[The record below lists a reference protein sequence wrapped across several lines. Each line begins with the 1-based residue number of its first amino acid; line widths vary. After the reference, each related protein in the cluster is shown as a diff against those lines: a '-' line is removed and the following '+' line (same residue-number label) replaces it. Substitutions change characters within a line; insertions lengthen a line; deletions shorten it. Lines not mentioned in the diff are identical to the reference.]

1 MDTPDP
7 AAGPAPLISL
17 RDIRREFAAGE
28 QRITV
33 LADID
38 LDIWPGEMVAIM
50 GASGSGKSTLMNLIG
65 CLDRPTAGQYLYAG
79 QDVAQMP
86 EEDRARLR
94 RAHFGFIFQRYQLLP
109 DLDAISNVEVPAIY
123 AGAAR
128 AERRIRAIALLDRL
142 GLGDR
147 KSHRP
152 GALSGGQQQRV
163 SVARALMN
171 GGEVILADE
180 PTGAL
185 DSKSGAEL
193 LALLDDLHARGHTI
207 VVITHDAAVAA
218 RAQRVVELR
227 DGRITSD
234 SRAGPPEAAAAATP
248 DPVPPEKSGLA
259 AFGGRLSEAFI
270 MAVRAL
276 NAHRMR
282 SFLTMLG
289 IIIGIAS
296 VVSVVALGTG
306 SQEKVLENI
315 ASIGTSTITIRPGTG
330 FGDRRAGAID
340 TLIAADADALAT
352 QAYAASVSPEV
363 NTTASVTRGSVTT
376 SVSVR
381 GVGTAYFDVGA
392 YSVTQ
397 GQIFT
402 EASLQA
408 RDQVVVLDTD
418 AADTF
423 FSKGEDPLG
432 KTVQVGR
439 VPLTVI
445 GVVDA
450 SGASFGP
457 QSIRIFVPYTTAAL
471 RITGGTTVD
480 AITVRVGDDFDIDAA
495 EAEIDTLLLSRHG
508 SRDFFLTNS
517 DTIRETITSTA
528 ETLTWLVSA
537 IAVISL
543 LVGGIGVMNIMLVSV
558 TERTKEIGVRIAVGA
573 RRSDIIAQFLT
584 EAILVCLLGG
594 IIGVLLALGSGWLIG
609 GLQDTV
615 RLTYSAS
622 TAVLAFASSTL
633 IGITFG
639 YLPARSAARLDPVVA
654 LTRE

>member
-1 MDTPDP
+1 MATPGP
-7 AAGPAPLISL
+7 PAPLISL
-17 RDIRREFAAGE
+17 QGIRREFAAGD

-50 GASGSGKSTLMNLIG
+50 GASGSGKSTLMNIIG
-65 CLDRPTAGQYLYAG
+65 CLDRPTAGRYRYAG
-79 QDVAQMP
+79 QDVARMP
-86 EEDRARLR
+86 EEERARLR

-109 DLDAISNVEVPAIY
+109 DLDALSNVEVPAIY
-123 AGAAR
+123 AGAGRGVWRRR
-128 AERRIRAIALLDRL
+128 AAALLDRL
-142 GLGDR
+142 GLGER
-147 KSHRP
+147 KDHRP

-185 DSKSGAEL
+185 DSRSGTEL

-207 VVITHDAAVAA
+207 VIITHDPAIAA
-218 RAQRVVELR
+218 RAQRVVEIR

-234 SRAGPPEAAAAATP
+234 TRSGPPEAPPAATP
-248 DPVPPEKSGLA
+248 DPAPPEQTGPA
-259 AFGGRLSEAFI
+259 AIGGRLVEAFL

-340 TLIAADADALAT
+340 TLVAPDADALAM
-352 QAYAASVSPEV
+352 QPYAASVSPEI
-363 NTTASVTRGSVTT
+363 NTTASVTRGSVTAQ
-376 SVSVR
+376 VSVR
-381 GVGTAYFDVGA
+381 GVGTGYFDVGA
-392 YSVTQ
+392 YSLTQ
-397 GQIFT
+397 GQLFT
-402 EASLQA
+402 GASLRA
-408 RDQVVVLDTD
+408 RDQVAVLDAD
-418 AADTF
+418 SAATF
-423 FSKGEDPLG
+423 FPNGEDPIG
-432 KTVQVGR
+432 QTVRVGR
-439 VPLTVI
+439 VPLRVI

-457 QSIRIFVPYTTAAL
+457 QTIRIFVPYTTAAL
-471 RITGGTTVD
+471 RITGGATVN
-480 AITVRVGDDFDIDAA
+480 AITVRVADDYDIDLA
-495 EAEIDTLLLSRHG
+495 EAEIGALMLSRHG
-508 SRDFFLTNS
+508 TRDFFLTNS
-517 DTIRETITSTA
+517 DTIRATITSTA

-543 LVGGIGVMNIMLVSV
+543 LVGGVGVMNIMLVSV
-558 TERTKEIGVRIAVGA
+558 TERTREIGVRIAVGA
-573 RRSDIIAQFLT
+573 RRSDIVAQFLT

-594 IIGVLLALGSGWLIG
+594 FIGVSLALGSGWLIES
-609 GLQDTV
+609 LQDTV
-615 RLTYSAS
+615 RLTYSGLTIA
-622 TAVLAFASSTL
+622 LAFASSTL

>member
-1 MDTPDP
+1 MANADP
-7 AAGPAPLISL
+7 TAPLISL
-17 RDIRREFAAGE
+17 RDIRREFAAGD
-28 QRITV
+28 QSITV

-38 LDIWPGEMVAIM
+38 LDIWPGEMIAIM

-128 AERRIRAIALLDRL
+128 GERRVRAIALLDRL

-234 SRAGPPEAAAAATP
+234 SRSGPPKVPASATP

-259 AFGGRLSEAFI
+259 ALGGRMSEAFI

-315 ASIGTSTITIRPGTG
+315 SSLGTSTITIRPGTG

-340 TLIAADADALAT
+340 TLISADADALAL
-352 QAYAASVSPEV
+352 QPYAASVSPEV
-363 NTTASVTRGSVTT
+363 NTTANVTRGAVS
-376 SVSVR
+376 SSASVR
-381 GVGTAYFDVGA
+381 GVGIAYFDVGA
-392 YSVTQ
+392 YTVTE
-397 GQIFT
+397 GQLFT
-402 EASLQA
+402 DASLQA
-408 RDQVVVLDTD
+408 RDQVAVLDTD
-418 AADTF
+418 AASTF
-423 FSKGEDPLG
+423 FPDGENPLG

-439 VPLTVI
+439 VPLRVI
-445 GVVDA
+445 GVVES

-457 QSIRIFVPYTTAAL
+457 QSIRVFLPYTTAVL
-471 RITGGTTVD
+471 RITGGNTVD
-480 AITVRVGDDFDIDAA
+480 AITVRVGDDYDIDAA
-495 EAEIDTLLLSRHG
+495 EAQIDALLRSRHG
-508 SRDFFLTNS
+508 GTKDFFLTNS
-517 DTIRETITSTA
+517 DSIRESITSTA
-528 ETLTWLVSA
+528 QTLTLLVSA

-609 GLQDTV
+609 SLQDTM

-622 TAVLAFASSTL
+622 TVVLAFASSTA
-633 IGITFG
+633 IGVTFG

>member
-1 MDTPDP
+1 MANSDTT
-7 AAGPAPLISL
+7 APLISL
-17 RDIRREFAAGE
+17 RDIRREFAAGD

-33 LADID
+33 LDDID

-109 DLDAISNVEVPAIY
+109 DLDAVSNVEVPAIY
-123 AGAAR
+123 AGAGR
-128 AERRIRAIALLDRL
+128 VERRIRATALLDRL

-147 KSHRP
+147 KDHRP

-207 VVITHDAAVAA
+207 VIITHDAAVAA

-234 SRAGPPEAAAAATP
+234 SRVGPPDSPAIATP
-248 DPVPPEKSGLA
+248 DPVPAEKSGLA
-259 AFGGRLSEAFI
+259 ALGGRMTEAFV

-315 ASIGTSTITIRPGTG
+315 ASLGTSTITIRPGTG
-330 FGDRRAGAID
+330 FGDRRSGAID

-352 QAYAASVSPEV
+352 QPYAASVSPEV
-363 NTTASVTRGSVTT
+363 NTTANVTRAAVSA
-376 SVSVR
+376 SASVR
-381 GVGTAYFDVGA
+381 GVGTDYFDVGA
-392 YSVTQ
+392 YTVTE
-397 GQIFT
+397 GQLFT
-402 EASLQA
+402 QASLQA
-408 RDQVVVLDTD
+408 RDQVAVLDTD
-418 AADTF
+418 AASTF
-423 FSKGEDPLG
+423 FPDGENPIG

-439 VPLTVI
+439 VPLRVI
-445 GVVDA
+445 GVVKA

-457 QSIRIFVPYTTAAL
+457 QSIRVFTPYPTAML
-471 RITGGTTVD
+471 RITGGNTVD
-480 AITVRVGDDFDIDAA
+480 AITVRVGDDYDIDAA
-495 EAEIDTLLLSRHG
+495 EAQIDALMLSRHG
-508 SRDFFLTNS
+508 GTRDFFLTNS
-517 DTIRETITSTA
+517 DTIRDSITSTA

-558 TERTKEIGVRIAVGA
+558 TERTKEIGVRVAVGA
-573 RRSDIIAQFLT
+573 RRSDIVAQFLT

-594 IIGVLLALGSGWLIG
+594 VIGVSLALGSGWLIES
-609 GLQDTV
+609 LQDTV
-615 RLTYSAS
+615 RLTYSAG
-622 TAVLAFASSTL
+622 TVVLAFASSTL